1 MEKIITEQIKTAL
14 GKENN
19 TPYHPTQSMKHPLQR
34 NHTQQILSS
43 REEEEEEEGPTF
55 CERLENKTEDSQH
68 HAEHGREEETE
79 TDLDGFIQVE
89 RRRRG

>member
-1 MEKIITEQIKTAL
+1 M
-14 GKENN
+14 N
-19 TPYHPTQSMKHPLQR
+19 HPLQR

-55 CERLENKTEDSQH
+55 CERLENETEDSQH

-79 TDLDGFIQVE
+79 TDPDGFIQVE
-89 RRRRG
+89 RRRRGRWQQTIIGTSNERNETVQAGQRMA